1 MPKSVSVLIL
11 AVLFFVPAVN
21 LSAQTATGSILGSVQ
36 DATGAAIPGATVTV
50 TNKAT
55 SNARSMTSNSEGLY
69 SAPALPAG
77 DYEVRVEMQGFR
89 TTVENAQV
97 LAGNA
102 TTVNISLSLGETR
115 EVVNV
120 EATAAQMNYENN
132 TLAGSIERSTIQDMP
147 LNGRSFLQLGSLEPG
162 VQVLTGAQGARNA
175 PIQISILGGA
185 TNVSFTM
192 NNTLLT
198 LDGLSLMDLLDGG
211 NTDLNFSQEM
221 VQEFQISSLN
231 YDLGTGFSAIG
242 AVNIVSR
249 SGGNDFHGSGFYFY
263 RDHNMAAYPALKRS
277 SLNPSPYFVRKNPG
291 FYVSGPIK
299 KDRVFFFFNLENTN
313 QVQAV
318 TFQPDLVSIQPL
330 ADNFS
335 SPARYHY
342 RNIRLDWRISD
353 KHSAFL
359 RYTHDGNA
367 VFGPE
372 TGQPSE
378 PSAWINLNN
387 WSDQFA
393 LGLTSILS
401 PNVVNDFR
409 LAWRIWDNKEDPP
422 FAGQCNSP
430 CVNFNGPNMSMVGSS
445 VFTAGVTGN
454 ALQRRIARHYEPQD
468 TLSWQKGTH
477 RLKFG
482 GDLDVYVDLW
492 YYGFYSRSFAS
503 AYSPEI
509 TRATIGSAAAAQ
521 YLPNLPS
528 TIASTADLY
537 NLPLSAS
544 QAYLGNFILPGLYHQ
559 DSERRDFRPRLYAA
573 DTWKVRPNLTLNYG
587 LGWQA
592 ETGAF
597 NSDLSNPAF
606 LTPIL
611 GASNLHPT
619 PIDWRDFGPAVG
631 FAWSP
636 GRSSKTV
643 IRGGAGMYWDTMPG
657 YLRMDN
663 VGVIGPLG
671 NGPIGVAQNVF
682 TNTFPGIM
690 QLVGGKLIPL
700 PVGAALPAGVFTTFT
715 VGDWVQTYA
724 TQGPLLN
731 AVLGPTPPTKGPYS
745 VTGLNISKSSSS
757 VSTLYPPNVSM
768 TRSYQTSIGIQ
779 RDLGSDMVLTADWAR
794 RQNEN
799 TQLPGVDLNHFN
811 EFINS
816 VRTPVI
822 PACTVTPDLNP
833 NDECSTGALGFQQ
846 NEGRAVYEGL
856 LVKLQ
861 KRLSHRYQFTAS
873 YALQNLNALSN
884 IVNYYNWF
892 QSYGP
897 LIPRHNLNISG
908 VVYLPLGFELSV
920 NSSILSRN
928 PVMPTVTGIDLPGT
942 GATGSSPI
950 PGLSYRCF
958 PYSCGKSDLASAVAS
973 YNNTYAG
980 TKTPNGRISPYYV
993 LPSNFQFGD
1002 PTLSQD
1008 FRLTKIFSYKE
1019 RYRLM
1024 IIGEVFNAFNIA
1036 NLTGYSFALDTYN
1049 AAACGALPA
1058 GASST
1063 TCAAQTYAF
1072 GKPTQRAGQTFLSYG
1087 PRAFQLG
1094 ARISF

>member
-1 MPKSVSVLIL
+1 MRKAVSVLIL
-11 AVLFFVPAVN
+11 IAVFFVFAASLV
-21 LSAQTATGSILGSVQ
+21 AQTATGSILGAVQ

-50 TNKAT
+50 TNKANANVRTIT
-55 SNARSMTSNSEGLY
+55 SNAEGLY

-97 LAGNA
+97 LAGTA
-102 TTVNISLSLGETR
+102 TTVNVALSLGETR

-132 TLAGSIERSTIQDMP
+132 TVQGSIERSTIQDMP

-198 LDGLSLMDLLDGG
+198 LDGLSLMDMLDGG

-231 YDLGTGFSAIG
+231 YDLSTGFSAIG

-263 RDHNMAAYPALKRS
+263 RDHNIAAYPALKRS
-277 SLNPSPYFVRKNPG
+277 TLNPNPYFTRKNPG
-291 FYVSGPIK
+291 FYISGPIK
-299 KDRVFFFFNLENTN
+299 KDRIFFFFNLENTN

-318 TFQPDLVSIQPL
+318 TFQPDIGSIQPL

-393 LGLTSILS
+393 MGLTSILS

-422 FAGQCNSP
+422 FAGQCNAP
-430 CVNFNGPNMSMVGSS
+430 CVNFNGPNMNMVGSS

-468 TLSWQKGTH
+468 TVSWQKGTH
-477 RLKFG
+477 RIKFG

-492 YYGFYSRSFAS
+492 YYGFFARSFAS

-509 TRATIGSAAAAQ
+509 TRATIGNAAAAQ
-521 YLPNLPS
+521 YLPNLPNS
-528 TIASTADLY
+528 ITSTADLY
-537 NLPLSAS
+537 NLPLAAS

-573 DTWKVRPNLTLNYG
+573 DTWKIRPNLTLNYG

-597 NSDLSNPAF
+597 NSDLPNPAF

-611 GASNLHPT
+611 GANNLHPT
-619 PIDWRDFGPAVG
+619 PIDWRDFGPAIG

-636 GRSSKTV
+636 GKSSKTV

-690 QLVGGKLIPL
+690 QLVGGKLVPL

-724 TQGPLLN
+724 QQGPLLG

-768 TRSYQTSIGIQ
+768 TRSYQTSIGVQ
-779 RDLGSDMVLTADWAR
+779 RDLGHDMIMTADWAR

-811 EFINS
+811 EFVNS

-822 PACTVTPDLNP
+822 PACTVTPDINP
-833 NDECSTGALGFQQ
+833 KDVCSTGALGFQENQ
-846 NEGRAVYEGL
+846 GRAIYAGL

-861 KRLSHRYQFTAS
+861 KRFSHRYQFTAS
-873 YALQNLNALSN
+873 YALQNVNALSN
-884 IVNYYNWF
+884 IVNYNNWF
-892 QSYGP
+892 YSYGP

-908 VVYLPLGFELSV
+908 VVNLPLGFSMSI

-928 PVMPTVTGIDLPGT
+928 PIMPAVTGIDLAGT

-958 PYSCGKSDLASAVAS
+958 PYSCGKSDLAKAVAA
-973 YNNTYAG
+973 YNSTTAG
-980 TKTPNGRISPYYV
+980 TKTPNGKISPAYV
-993 LPSNFQFGD
+993 LPPDYQFGD
-1002 PTLSQD
+1002 PTFSQD
-1008 FRLTKIFSYKE
+1008 FRLSKVFSYKE
-1019 RYRLM
+1019 RYQLM
-1024 IIGEVFNAFNIA
+1024 IMGEAFNAFNIA
-1036 NLTGYSFALDTYN
+1036 NLTGYSFALDAYN
-1049 AAACGALPA
+1049 AAGCGALPA

-1063 TCAAQTYAF
+1063 TCPAQKYAF
-1072 GKPTQRAGQTFLSYG
+1072 GTPTQRAGQTFLSYG

-1094 ARISF
+1094 ARFTF